1 MGIMLLIIVLLY
13 FMWSIAVLVFD
24 ADIWLRSKLRIEK
37 PKVEPKESPPIPA
50 DDFIVRHIYTVSPK
64 KVPSE
69 PVQIKQED
77 EGETIRENEVTFEE
91 DQSLMKSARIPD
103 NKLDEVF
110 TDTRIE
116 DVDVKYDESEEE
128 PVVEQARGNS
138 CEEID
143 KAVETACKP
152 NATNEECSHAG
163 KVFSEME
170 GNELFNMIAE
180 RSQIIKRRMNALME
194 LHMSNISTVKPISEK
209 VTKAI
214 EKKKLVVPEDFKDFN
229 IRDFV

>member
-1 MGIMLLIIVLLY
+1 MTIVLLY
-13 FMWSIAVLVFD
+13 FVWSIAVLVFD
-24 ADIWLRSKLRIEK
+24 ADIWLRNKLRIEK
-37 PKVEPKESPPIPA
+37 PKVEPKESPPIPV

-91 DQSLMKSARIPD
+91 DQSSMKSARIPD

-128 PVVEQARGNS
+128 PVVEQASGNS
-138 CEEID
+138 FEEID
-143 KAVETACKP
+143 KAVETASKP

-163 KVFSEME
+163 KVFIEME

-180 RSQIIKRRMNALME
+180 RSKQIKRRMNALME

>member
-1 MGIMLLIIVLLY
+1 MGIMLLTIALLY
-13 FMWSIAVLVFD
+13 FVWSIAVLVFD
-24 ADIWLRSKLRIEK
+24 ADIWLRNKLRIEK

-50 DDFIVRHIYTVSPK
+50 DDFIVRHTYTVSSK
-64 KVPSE
+64 KAQKE

-91 DQSLMKSARIPD
+91 DQSLVKSARIPD

-128 PVVEQARGNS
+128 PVVEQASGNS
-138 CEEID
+138 FEEID
-143 KAVETACKP
+143 KAVETASKP
-152 NATNEECSHAG
+152 NATNEECAHAG
-163 KVFSEME
+163 KVFIEME

-180 RSQIIKRRMNALME
+180 RSKQIKRRMNALME
-194 LHMSNISTVKPISEK
+194 LHMSSVSTVKPTSEK
-209 VTKAI
+209 ATKAI
-214 EKKKLVVPEDFKDFN
+214 KKKKLVVPEDFKDFN

>member
-1 MGIMLLIIVLLY
+1 M
-13 FMWSIAVLVFD
+13 
-24 ADIWLRSKLRIEK
+24 
-37 PKVEPKESPPIPA
+37 
-50 DDFIVRHIYTVSPK
+50 
-64 KVPSE
+64 
-69 PVQIKQED
+69 QIKQED

-91 DQSLMKSARIPD
+91 DQSSMKSARIPD

-128 PVVEQARGNS
+128 PVVEQASGNS
-138 CEEID
+138 FEEID
-143 KAVETACKP
+143 KAVETASKP

-163 KVFSEME
+163 KVFIEME

-180 RSQIIKRRMNALME
+180 RSKQIKRRMNALME
-194 LHMSNISTVKPISEK
+194 LHMSSVSTVKPTSEK
-209 VTKAI
+209 ATKAI
-214 EKKKLVVPEDFKDFN
+214 KKKKLVVPEDFKDFN

>member
-1 MGIMLLIIVLLY
+1 M
-13 FMWSIAVLVFD
+13 
-24 ADIWLRSKLRIEK
+24 
-37 PKVEPKESPPIPA
+37 
-50 DDFIVRHIYTVSPK
+50 
-64 KVPSE
+64 
-69 PVQIKQED
+69 QIKQED
-77 EGETIRENEVTFEE
+77 DGETIRENEVTFEE
-91 DQSLMKSARIPD
+91 DQSSVKSARIPD

-110 TDTRIE
+110 KDTRIE
-116 DVDVKYDESEEE
+116 DVDVKYDELEEE
-128 PVVEQARGNS
+128 PVVEQASGNS
-138 CEEID
+138 FEEID
-143 KAVETACKP
+143 KAVETASKP

-163 KVFSEME
+163 KVFTEME

>member
-1 MGIMLLIIVLLY
+1 MEIMLLTIVLLY
-13 FMWSIAVLVFD
+13 FVWSIAVLVFD
-24 ADIWLRSKLRIEK
+24 ADIWLRNKLRIEK

-50 DDFIVRHIYTVSPK
+50 DDFIVRHTYTVSPK

-77 EGETIRENEVTFEE
+77 DGETIRENEVTYEE
-91 DQSLMKSARIPD
+91 DQSSVKSARIPD

-128 PVVEQARGNS
+128 PVVEQSSGNS
-138 CEEID
+138 FEEID
-143 KAVETACKP
+143 KAVETASKP

-194 LHMSNISTVKPISEK
+194 LHMSNISNVKPISEK

-214 EKKKLVVPEDFKDFN
+214 EKKNLVVPEDFKDFN

>member
-1 MGIMLLIIVLLY
+1 MGIMLVIIVLLY
-13 FMWSIAVLVFD
+13 FVWSIAVLVFD
-24 ADIWLRSKLRIEK
+24 ADIWLRNKLGIEK
-37 PKVEPKESPPIPA
+37 VKVEPKENPPIPA

-77 EGETIRENEVTFEE
+77 DGETIRENEVTFEE
-91 DQSLMKSARIPD
+91 DQSSVKSARIPD

-128 PVVEQARGNS
+128 PVVEQASGNS
-138 CEEID
+138 FEEID
-143 KAVETACKP
+143 KAVETASKP

>member
-1 MGIMLLIIVLLY
+1 MGIMLLTIALLY
-13 FMWSIAVLVFD
+13 FVWSIAVLVFD
-24 ADIWLRSKLRIEK
+24 ADIWLRSKLRIENTN
-37 PKVEPKESPPIPA
+37 VAPKESPPIPA
-50 DDFIVRHIYTVSPK
+50 DDFIVRHTYTVSPK

-91 DQSLMKSARIPD
+91 DLSSMKSARIPD

-128 PVVEQARGNS
+128 PVVEQASGNS
-138 CEEID
+138 FEEID
-143 KAVETACKP
+143 KAVETASKP

-163 KVFSEME
+163 KVFIDME

-214 EKKKLVVPEDFKDFN
+214 EKKKLVVPENFKDFN

>member
-1 MGIMLLIIVLLY
+1 MGIMLVIIVLLY
-13 FMWSIAVLVFD
+13 FVWSIAVLVFD
-24 ADIWLRSKLRIEK
+24 ADIWLRNKLRIEK
-37 PKVEPKESPPIPA
+37 PKIEPKESPPIPA

-91 DQSLMKSARIPD
+91 DQSSVKSARIPD

-128 PVVEQARGNS
+128 PVVEQASGNS
-138 CEEID
+138 FEEID
-143 KAVETACKP
+143 KAVETASKP

-163 KVFSEME
+163 KVFIEME

>member
-1 MGIMLLIIVLLY
+1 MEIMLLTIVLLY
-13 FMWSIAVLVFD
+13 FVWSIAVLVFD
-24 ADIWLRSKLRIEK
+24 ADIWLRNKLRIEK

-50 DDFIVRHIYTVSPK
+50 DDFIVRHTYTVSPK

-77 EGETIRENEVTFEE
+77 DGETIRENEVTFEE
-91 DQSLMKSARIPD
+91 DQSSVKSARIPD
-103 NKLDEVF
+103 DKLDEVF
-110 TDTRIE
+110 TNTRIE
-116 DVDVKYDESEEE
+116 DVGVKYDESEEE
-128 PVVEQARGNS
+128 AVVEQASGNS
-138 CEEID
+138 FEEID
-143 KAVETACKP
+143 KAVETASKQ
-152 NATNEECSHAG
+152 NATNKECAHAG

-194 LHMSNISTVKPISEK
+194 LHMSNISTVKPMSEK
-209 VTKAI
+209 ATKVI
-214 EKKKLVVPEDFKDFN
+214 EKKKLVVPENFKDFN

>member
-1 MGIMLLIIVLLY
+1 MEIMLLTIVLLY
-13 FMWSIAVLVFD
+13 FVWSIAVLVFD
-24 ADIWLRSKLRIEK
+24 ADIWLRNKLRIEK

-64 KVPSE
+64 KVPNE

-77 EGETIRENEVTFEE
+77 DGETIRENEVTFEE
-91 DQSLMKSARIPD
+91 DQSSVKSARIPD

-128 PVVEQARGNS
+128 PVVEQASGNS
-138 CEEID
+138 FEEID
-143 KAVETACKP
+143 KAVETASKP

>member
-1 MGIMLLIIVLLY
+1 MEIMLLTIVLLY
-13 FMWSIAVLVFD
+13 FVWSIAVLVFD
-24 ADIWLRSKLRIEK
+24 ADIWLRNKLRIEK

-64 KVPSE
+64 KVPNE

-128 PVVEQARGNS
+128 PVVEQASGNS
-138 CEEID
+138 FEEID
-143 KAVETACKP
+143 KAVETASKP

-163 KVFSEME
+163 KVFIEME

-180 RSQIIKRRMNALME
+180 RSKQIKRRMNALME
-194 LHMSNISTVKPISEK
+194 LHMSSVSTVKPTSEK
-209 VTKAI
+209 ATKAI
-214 EKKKLVVPEDFKDFN
+214 KKKKLVVPEDFKDFN

>member
-1 MGIMLLIIVLLY
+1 MEIMLLTIVLLY
-13 FMWSIAVLVFD
+13 FVWSIAVLVFD
-24 ADIWLRSKLRIEK
+24 ADIWLRNKLGIEK
-37 PKVEPKESPPIPA
+37 TKVEPKENPPIPA
-50 DDFIVRHIYTVSPK
+50 DDFIVRHTYTVSSK
-64 KVPSE
+64 KAQKE
-69 PVQIKQED
+69 PVQTKPED
-77 EGETIRENEVTFEE
+77 EGEAIKESEVTFEE
-91 DQSLMKSARIPD
+91 DKSSMKSARIPD
-103 NKLDEVF
+103 DKLDEVF
-110 TDTRIE
+110 TNTRIE
-116 DVDVKYDESEEE
+116 DVGVKYDESEEA
-128 PVVEQARGNS
+128 VVEQASGNS
-138 CEEID
+138 FEEID
-143 KAVETACKP
+143 KAVKTASKQ
-152 NATNEECSHAG
+152 NATNKECAHAG

>member
-37 PKVEPKESPPIPA
+37 TNVAPKESPPIPA
-50 DDFIVRHIYTVSPK
+50 DDFIVRHTYTISPK

-91 DQSLMKSARIPD
+91 DQSSVKSARIPD
-103 NKLDEVF
+103 DKLDEVF
-110 TDTRIE
+110 TNTRIE
-116 DVDVKYDESEEE
+116 DVGVKYDESEEE
-128 PVVEQARGNS
+128 AVVEQASGNS
-138 CEEID
+138 FEEID
-143 KAVETACKP
+143 KAVETASKQ
-152 NATNEECSHAG
+152 NATNKECAHAG

-194 LHMSNISTVKPISEK
+194 LHMSNISTVKPMSEK
-209 VTKAI
+209 ATKVI
-214 EKKKLVVPEDFKDFN
+214 EKKKLVVPENFKDFN

>member
-1 MGIMLLIIVLLY
+1 MEIMLLTIVLLY
-13 FMWSIAVLVFD
+13 FVWSIAVLVFD
-24 ADIWLRSKLRIEK
+24 ADIWLRNKLRIEK

-50 DDFIVRHIYTVSPK
+50 DDFIVRHTYTVPPK

-77 EGETIRENEVTFEE
+77 DDETIRENEVTFED
-91 DQSLMKSARIPD
+91 DQSLVKSARIPD

-128 PVVEQARGNS
+128 PVVEQASGNS
-138 CEEID
+138 FEEID
-143 KAVETACKP
+143 KAVETASKP
-152 NATNEECSHAG
+152 NATNEECAHAG
-163 KVFSEME
+163 KVFIEME

-180 RSQIIKRRMNALME
+180 RSKQIKRRMNALME
-194 LHMSNISTVKPISEK
+194 LHMSSVSTVKPTSEK
-209 VTKAI
+209 ATKAI
-214 EKKKLVVPEDFKDFN
+214 KKKKLVVPEDFKDFN